1 MKIINHTVAVTCLL
15 CCAFFSNAS
24 AADDPGLKT
33 HTAYGLT
40 LFGKLKYGPDFKHFD
55 YVNPDAPKGGTFTYG
70 WGNTFDNLNP
80 FIAVGTPPAFLT
92 FDQIIY
98 DHLMVRSGDE
108 PASIYGLVAESV
120 TYPDDYSW
128 AEFKL
133 RDNAR
138 WHDGTPVTVD
148 DVIFSEKIL
157 RTQAAPRYSNN
168 YTAITKIEQTGP
180 HSVRFTF
187 GEKNNRGL
195 LYAIAQLPILSKQF
209 WRDRDFSKPTI
220 EPPLTSGPYKV
231 VKVDPG
237 RSYTLQRVADYWAK
251 DLPVNK
257 GRYNFDFIKHDYYR
271 DTSVNFEAFM
281 AGKTD
286 LRWEVLPNQW
296 ATGYNVPALKD
307 GRLIKEMLKFSGPT
321 LYSGLYFNLRRDKFK
336 DPKVREA
343 MSYALDFE
351 WLNKNIFHGEYVR
364 TRSHFDHSELANRG
378 LPQGKELELLEPYR
392 DQLDPRVFTTE
403 WNPPKTDTTPASLR
417 RNLRKAAMLLKE
429 AGWTMKDGKLLS
441 KEGKPL
447 EFEILLIDPFF
458 ERATAPFVNNLK
470 LLGINATMRR
480 VDPGE
485 WTRLIQNF
493 DYEVTQ
499 GLTLPMPL
507 SPGAE
512 QLGYWGSA
520 AADQKGSPNWMGIKN
535 PVVDAMI
542 DKIIHAQDRDTLVA
556 AVHALDRVLC
566 WNFYSI
572 PAWYA
577 KGFPIAYWNR
587 FGRPKKENTWL
598 RLVWYS
604 DTWWVDPK
612 KEAELEKLGGK
623 KAK

>member
-1 MKIINHTVAVTCLL
+1 MKAVRKFLITVMCLYACVPAVVL
-15 CCAFFSNAS
+15 
-24 AADDPGLKT
+24 AANVT
-33 HTAYGLT
+33 TSYGLT

-70 WGNTFDNLNP
+70 WGNTFDTLNP
-80 FIAVGTPPAFLT
+80 FIAIGVPPAFQT
-92 FDQIIY
+92 FDAIIY

-108 PASIYGLVAESV
+108 PASVYGLVAKSI

-128 AEFKL
+128 AEFHL

-148 DVIFSEKIL
+148 DVTFSLHIL
-157 RTQAAPRYSNN
+157 KTQAAPRYR
-168 YTAITKIEQTGP
+168 TAYAGVAKVEQTGP
-180 HSVRFTF
+180 DSVRFTF
-187 GEKNNRGL
+187 SEKNNRGL
-195 LYAIAQLPILSKQF
+195 MYTVAQLPVLPKHF
-209 WRDRDFSKPTI
+209 WQTREFNQPTV

-231 VKVDPG
+231 IKVEAG
-237 RSYTLQRVADYWAK
+237 SSYTLQRVADYWGK

-286 LRWEVLPNQW
+286 LRWETLPNQW

-307 GRLIKEMLKFSGPT
+307 GRLIKKMLKFSGPT
-321 LYSGLYFNLRRDKFK
+321 LYAGFYFNQRLDKFK

-343 MSYALDFE
+343 MSYAFDFE
-351 WLNKNIFHGEYVR
+351 WLNKNIFHGEYIR
-364 TRSHFDHSELANRG
+364 LRSHFDHSELANRG
-378 LPQGKELELLEPYR
+378 LPTGKELELLQPYR

-403 WNPPKTDTTPASLR
+403 WNPPHTDANPASLR
-417 RNLRKAAMLLKE
+417 QNLRKAATLLRQ
-429 AGWTMKDGKLLS
+429 AGYTLQNGKLVS
-441 KEGKPL
+441 RNGKPL
-447 EFEILLIDPFF
+447 QFEILLFDPFF
-458 ERATAPFVNNLK
+458 ERATASFVNNLK
-470 LLGINATMRR
+470 LLGITATMRR

-485 WTRLIQNF
+485 WTRLMQNF

-499 GLTLPMPL
+499 GFTLPMPL

-512 QLGYWGSA
+512 QRDYWGSA
-520 AADQKGSPNWMGIKN
+520 AADQKGSRNWMGIKN
-535 PVVDAMI
+535 PVVDALI
-542 DKIIHAQDRDTLVA
+542 DKLIHAPDREAQVA
-556 AVHALDRVLC
+556 AARALDRVLC

-572 PAWYA
+572 PAYYA
-577 KGFPIAYWNR
+577 SGFPIAYWNR
-587 FGRPKKENTWL
+587 FGRPEKQPTWL

-612 KEAELEKLGGK
+612 KDAALEKAGGK